1 MGKEGSRAYYKE
13 MCVECGG
20 FSVKTIETTGA
31 GDTFVGSAL
40 NYLLE
45 HDFDNLTE
53 KQLEELLK
61 FANAAAAIVT
71 TRKGVIRAIPK
82 KSEIEEI
89 LQVNIL

>member
-1 MGKEGSRAYYKE
+1 MGKEGSRAYYKG
-13 MCVECGG
+13 MRVECSG

-31 GDTFVGSAL
+31 GDTFTGSVL

-45 HDFDNLTE
+45 HDFNNLTE

-61 FANAAAAIVT
+61 LANAAAAIVT

-82 KSEIEEI
+82 KSEIEE
-89 LQVNIL
+89 LL